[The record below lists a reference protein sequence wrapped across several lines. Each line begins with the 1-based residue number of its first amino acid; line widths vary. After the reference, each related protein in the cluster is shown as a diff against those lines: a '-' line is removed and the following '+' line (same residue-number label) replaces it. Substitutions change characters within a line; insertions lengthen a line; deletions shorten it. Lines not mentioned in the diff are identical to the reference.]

1 MIRYK
6 LRVFMYDI
14 IGKEFCLKFIISV
27 VMVRIV
33 VMLRDIWV
41 GVEFLLIKNESY
53 EMKIINMVGM

>member
-1 MIRYK
+1 
-6 LRVFMYDI
+6 MYDI